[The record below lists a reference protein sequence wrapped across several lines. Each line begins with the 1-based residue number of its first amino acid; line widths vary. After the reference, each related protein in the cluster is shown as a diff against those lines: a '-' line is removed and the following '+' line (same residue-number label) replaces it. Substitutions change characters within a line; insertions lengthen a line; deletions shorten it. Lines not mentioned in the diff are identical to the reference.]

1 MHFFY
6 QFIVN
11 CLFSKF
17 LHFLCINPASEK
29 YTGVILKMYISG
41 DSQSPGIG
49 EIFSALES
57 SVGSSLR
64 LLILE

>member
-1 MHFFY
+1 
-6 QFIVN
+6 
-11 CLFSKF
+11 
-17 LHFLCINPASEK
+17 
-29 YTGVILKMYISG
+29 MYISG